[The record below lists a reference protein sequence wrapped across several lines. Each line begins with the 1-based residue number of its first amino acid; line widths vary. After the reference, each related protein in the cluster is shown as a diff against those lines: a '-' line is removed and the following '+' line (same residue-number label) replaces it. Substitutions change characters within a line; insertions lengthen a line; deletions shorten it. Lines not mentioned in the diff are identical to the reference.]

1 MRAMNLQEDINNEST
16 VCAKRK
22 MCSIGLLSQQE
33 FPMLFWFTLSTIAP
47 KKKKLKRRAL
57 EEAKM
62 LYTKSS
68 H

>member
-47 KKKKLKRRAL
+47 KKKKTQ
-57 EEAKM
+57 AKSVGRSQDVI
-62 LYTKSS
+62 Y
-68 H
+68 

>member
-47 KKKKLKRRAL
+47 KKKTQ
-57 EEAKM
+57 AKSVGRSQDVI
-62 LYTKSS
+62 Y
-68 H
+68 